1 MMKSGSITRKASR
14 VLGILWT
21 GLVLAAPA
29 FSETRSAF
37 STVSVRIE
45 RHAGVVI
52 PASKAAETVD
62 GFQSNAATIAASGNA
77 PARMII
83 TSERFGESLASRG
96 TGGAG
101 RTAVTVFEP

>member
-1 MMKSGSITRKASR
+1 MKSGSITRKTSR

-21 GLVLAAPA
+21 GLVVAAPA
-29 FSETRSAF
+29 FSETRSGF

-52 PASKAAETVD
+52 PASKATE
-62 GFQSNAATIAASGNA
+62 AADSSRPDAAPIVTSGNA

-83 TSERFGESLASRG
+83 TSERFAESLASRG
-96 TGGAG
+96 IRGAD

>member
-1 MMKSGSITRKASR
+1 MMKSGSIMRKASR
-14 VLGILWT
+14 VLGILCA
-21 GLVLAAPA
+21 GLVLAAPVFA
-29 FSETRSAF
+29 ETRSGL

-52 PASKAAETVD
+52 PASKTAETTDSIRPETAPIV
-62 GFQSNAATIAASGNA
+62 TSGNA

-83 TSERFGESLASRG
+83 TSERFAESLASRG
-96 TGGAG
+96 VRGAE

>member
-1 MMKSGSITRKASR
+1 MKSGSITKKTSR
-14 VLGILWT
+14 ALGILCT
-21 GLVLAAPA
+21 GFALAAPA
-29 FSETRSAF
+29 FSETRSGF

-52 PASKAAETVD
+52 PASKTAETIDSSRSETAPIV
-62 GFQSNAATIAASGNA
+62 TSGNA

-83 TSERFGESLASRG
+83 TSERFAESLASRG
-96 TGGAG
+96 LRGAD

>member
-1 MMKSGSITRKASR
+1 MKSGSFARKTSR

-52 PASKAAETVD
+52 PASA
-62 GFQSNAATIAASGNA
+62 AATAAGARAPETAPITTSGNA
-77 PARMII
+77 PVRMII
-83 TSERFGESLASRG
+83 GAEGSDESVDHRG
-96 TGGAG
+96 VRLAG

>member
-1 MMKSGSITRKASR
+1 MMKSGSITRKTSR
-14 VLGILWT
+14 VLGILGA
-21 GLVLAAPA
+21 GLVLAAPVFA
-29 FSETRSAF
+29 ETRSGL

-52 PASKAAETVD
+52 PASKIAE
-62 GFQSNAATIAASGNA
+62 ATDSSRSETAPIAASGNA

-83 TSERFGESLASRG
+83 TSERFVESLASRG
-96 TGGAG
+96 VRGAD

>member
-1 MMKSGSITRKASR
+1 MKSGSVARKTSG
-14 VLGILWT
+14 VLGIVWT

-29 FSETRSAF
+29 FSETRSGF

-52 PASKAAETVD
+52 PASKGADTED
-62 GFQSNAATIAASGNA
+62 GLRSDVAPIVASGNA
-77 PARMII
+77 PARMIV
-83 TSERFGESLASRG
+83 TSDRFGESLASRG
-96 TGGAG
+96 AGGAG